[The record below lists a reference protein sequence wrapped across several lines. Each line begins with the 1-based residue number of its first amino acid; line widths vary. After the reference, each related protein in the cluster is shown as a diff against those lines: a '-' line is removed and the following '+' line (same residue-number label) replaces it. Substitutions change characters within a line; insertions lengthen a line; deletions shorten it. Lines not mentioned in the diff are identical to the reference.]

1 MRWSDAVRRADFE
14 VYGIVQP
21 SPARRWA
28 GSYGADGSSA
38 TTDLGVLHDIDGA
51 FVEVNTLS
59 SRNRIPP
66 DHRLRL
72 RIGRLLPG
80 VVEST
85 GGSIELPLRLQ
96 IDILP
101 TERSIAVDGETT
113 DFSCVTVGGHGWAG
127 EATMGD
133 GSIVE
138 IFASEEVPGL
148 TLTSLRELD
157 LLGLAV

>member
-1 MRWSDAVRRADFE
+1 MISDHLHIDAAGTRVLQALRLCKTLGMRWSDAVRRADFE

-85 GGSIELPLRLQ
+85 AGSIELPLRLQ
-96 IDILP
+96 ID
-101 TERSIAVDGETT
+101 
-113 DFSCVTVGGHGWAG
+113 
-127 EATMGD
+127 
-133 GSIVE
+133 
-138 IFASEEVPGL
+138 
-148 TLTSLRELD
+148 
-157 LLGLAV
+157 